1 MGKRLIIKGAS
12 FAINAI
18 EKITP
23 TTTYYTVI
31 YNLSHCTASNNATS
45 IAEGSTYIVTIS
57 PQNGYSISNVVV
69 RHNGVA
75 VNPTS
80 GYTYRINSVSGNIT
94 VSASATQV
102 ITNYTVTYDLENA
115 TASNTATVVESGSSY
130 SVTLTPNSGY
140 VISSASVTHN
150 RVEVEPTSDYTY
162 NIPSVSGNILVE
174 CVATAQIVNYS
185 VTYNLTNVMSSTSV
199 TTVQAGSS
207 YIVTLTPRAD
217 YVMSSATVTHNGMTI
232 MPTGSGYTYK
242 INSVAGNIVINAT
255 AVAQVV
261 TTYNVTYNLTNC
273 TSNNSTT
280 TVNEGSNYSFTLTPN
295 SGYRMDSVT
304 VTHNGTAVTPT
315 SNYTY
320 NISNVRGNIIVTAS
334 AIEDVV
340 VENANLTIL
349 GKYDVNVTATQ
360 GDNTITTSGSYTS
373 ANGGE
378 LQVLTNTDIDV
389 SAVATV
395 QGETIQGL
403 QLNGNTVTSPIRI
416 TGDSVLAPKAK
427 GNLAYVKYSGGTWSS
442 NKTVASDSVHYR
454 TEIIPVVK
462 DEPLTI
468 KIPNHA
474 NETVKIRTWYCSCY
488 GTYSTDNSG
497 LLSIALDANGV
508 GTINPKITGHFAL
521 HPSYASDY
529 TATVFST
536 DDIKGIELNYT
547 TSTAWQVPAFK
558 WEQVLDLGAVSTA
571 SSTNTW
577 NQSAMLYNNYMITMS
592 ATLYQFKVINLTT
605 EKVVKTIT
613 NSNKQTD
620 IHANSACFLPKKYD
634 ESDYYPMF
642 ITNVHGAASDKLVVF
657 RLAGTTA
664 TSFTVQ
670 RICDWTYT
678 NSSYLDMQVNGN
690 VLYILGR
697 ASDTYPDLRGL
708 WRIPMNFNDSSIYVD
723 NTFDLSTMQD
733 AVRILPSFYQ
743 RIGQDCTLITQ
754 AGKDDIY
761 VNTYGPTTD
770 MPTQH
775 AGMVFYRA
783 GATEGHLIGWLPTN
797 RILNGYEHDG
807 VVYAGNGILYCVL
820 VNSSHAYL
828 YKFRITIPE
837 I

>member
-1 MGKRLIIKGAS
+1 MIMGKRLIIKGAS

-45 IAEGSTYIVTIS
+45 IAEGSTYIVTIL

-94 VSASATQV
+94 VLASATQV

-150 RVEVEPTSDYTY
+150 RVEIEPTSGYTY

-174 CVATAQIVNYS
+174 CVAVAQIVNYS
-185 VTYNLTNVMSSTSV
+185 
-199 TTVQAGSS
+199 
-207 YIVTLTPRAD
+207 
-217 YVMSSATVTHNGMTI
+217 
-232 MPTGSGYTYK
+232 
-242 INSVAGNIVINAT
+242 
-255 AVAQVV
+255 
-261 TTYNVTYNLTNC
+261 VTYNLTNC

-378 LQVLTNTDIDV
+378 LEVLTNTDIDV

-416 TGDSVLAPKAK
+416 TGDSVLAPKVK
-427 GNLAYVKYSGGTWSS
+427 GNIAYMKYTGGKWGTS
-442 NKTVASDSVHYR
+442 NTAVTDSVHYR
-454 TEIIPVVK
+454 TVIMPVVQ
-462 DEPLTI
+462 DEPLKI
-468 KIPNHA
+468 KVPNHA
-474 NETVKIRTWYCSCY
+474 SQTVKIYAWYCSCY
-488 GTYSTDNSG
+488 TTYNSTYSVLT
-497 LLSIALDANGV
+497 SIALDANGV
-508 GTINPKITGHFAL
+508 GTINPKMTGHFAL
-521 HPSYASDY
+521 NISIATDGS
-529 TATVFST
+529 ATVFST
-536 DDIKGIELNYT
+536 DDAKGIEINYT
-547 TSTAWQVPAFK
+547 TSTAWQIPAFK
-558 WEQVLDLGAVSTA
+558 WEQVLDLGAVGA
-571 SSTNTW
+571 GTNPTW
-577 NQSAMLYNNYMITMS
+577 SQSAALYNNYMLTFS
-592 ATLYQFKVINLTT
+592 TNLYQIKIINLNT
-605 EKVVKTIT
+605 ETVVNTIT
-613 NSNKQTD
+613 KLNKQTD
-620 IHANSACFLPKKYD
+620 IHGNSACFLPKKYD
-634 ESDYYPMF
+634 ESDYYPMM
-642 ITNVHGAASDKLVVF
+642 ITNVHAGASDKLVVF

-678 NSSYLDMQVNGN
+678 NCSYLDMQVNGN
-690 VLYILGR
+690 VLYLLSR
-697 ASDTYPDLRGL
+697 SSDTYPDIRGL

-743 RIGQDCTLITQ
+743 RTGQDCTLITQ
-754 AGKDDIY
+754 AGKDDIF

-770 MPTQH
+770 MPNQH

-783 GATEGHLIGWLPTN
+783 GATTGDLIGWLPTN

-807 VVYAGNGILYCVL
+807 VVYAGNGLLYCVL